1 MVWRYFRLTRFVI
14 SASRDFEVCYAFVD
28 DDAVDAKPVSQQI
41 RSGSLRG
48 WFMTSI
54 QPFTTRTCSEIFCC
68 ELEVCG
74 TVFHSRQIWAFPFLA
89 VSFRSQFAP
98 RVAKVSRWIDR
109 SRSSSCTFATKF
121 NEGAKITSPT
131 MLFPI
136 LWNWMEWFDMMG
148 EISSTCDAWLGVSHH
163 VEICLPIRC
172 LVDDFCS
179 GVMNIRFVCWVLSFD
194 PWTGGSPWTHTDV
207 VEQWPVDPYW
217 LQDFNHQ
224 KQDTSSDVCVYTYRD
239 IIYI

>member
-54 QPFTTRTCSEIFCC
+54 QPCTTRTCSEIFCC

-121 NEGAKITSPT
+121 NEGAKIFQDSSGQLGGENIAGSAKPWWC
-131 MLFPI
+131 LHSWHSYYLI
-136 LWNWMEWFDMMG
+136 LCG
-148 EISSTCDAWLGVSHH
+148 
-163 VEICLPIRC
+163 R
-172 LVDDFCS
+172 
-179 GVMNIRFVCWVLSFD
+179 
-194 PWTGGSPWTHTDV
+194 PWTHTV
-207 VEQWPVDPYW
+207 VHVWPNLFAGAREWKKTLEEARVQWTAAEIIQVLRPAGKLPVVPHKAVAEVSRIGN
-217 LQDFNHQ
+217 L
-224 KQDTSSDVCVYTYRD
+224 
-239 IIYI
+239 